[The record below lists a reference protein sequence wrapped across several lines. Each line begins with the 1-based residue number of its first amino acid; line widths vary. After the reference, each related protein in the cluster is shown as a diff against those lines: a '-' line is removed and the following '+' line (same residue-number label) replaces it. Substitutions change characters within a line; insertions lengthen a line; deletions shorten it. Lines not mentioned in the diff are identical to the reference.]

1 MKDVNSLPGI
11 HALRTMFSAKKR
23 SMPKVHSSAYLD
35 LFMLNK
41 EKDRLMKEAERLSQ
55 RDAVVKKRIEEV
67 DEEINKLQGA
77 EAAVRASSDTNF
89 QGRATTQK
97 DGTQKEWKKMALN
110 Y

>member
-23 SMPKVHSSAYLD
+23 SMPKVQSSAYLD

-77 EAAVRASSDTNF
+77 EADVRASSDTNF
-89 QGRATTQK
+89 PGRATTQK
-97 DGTQKEWKKMALN
+97 DGTQKEWKTMSLS